1 MTPSG
6 DLWTIPNLLTY
17 ARVASAAVVAGLIL
31 LGSGEARAAAAGVLV
46 LASATDWLDGYLA
59 RRWQQISAVGTAI
72 DPIADKLLVV
82 AVLVPLV
89 SVGVIAG
96 VHVIAVLGLLVR
108 EIWVPGLREAL
119 AGRAVKLPVTKL
131 AKWKTAT
138 QMVAVV
144 LLTVDMGWLFG
155 PANGVGAVMG
165 TFGLAL
171 LWLAMAL
178 TLWTGWQYTVRA
190 IASLRG
196 KTD

>member
-6 DLWTIPNLLTY
+6 DLWTIPNLLAY

-82 AVLVPLV
+82 AALVPLV

-144 LLTVDMGWLFG
+144 VLTVDMGWLFG

>member
-82 AVLVPLV
+82 AALVPLV

>member
-82 AVLVPLV
+82 AALVPLV

-144 LLTVDMGWLFG
+144 VLTVDMGWLFG

>member
-82 AVLVPLV
+82 AALVPLV
-89 SVGVIAG
+89 SVGAIAG

-144 LLTVDMGWLFG
+144 VLTVDMGWLFG

-171 LWLAMAL
+171 LWLAMPL

>member
-82 AVLVPLV
+82 AALVPLV

-144 LLTVDMGWLFG
+144 VLTVDMGWLFG

-171 LWLAMAL
+171 LWLAMPL

>member
-31 LGSGEARAAAAGVLV
+31 
-46 LASATDWLDGYLA
+46 
-59 RRWQQISAVGTAI
+59 
-72 DPIADKLLVV
+72 
-82 AVLVPLV
+82 LV

-190 IASLRG
+190 ITSLRG

>member
-1 MTPSG
+1 VG
-6 DLWTIPNLLTY
+6 
-17 ARVASAAVVAGLIL
+17 AGLIL
-31 LGSGEARAAAAGVLV
+31 LESGEARAAAAIVLV

-72 DPIADKLLVV
+72 DPIADKLLMV

-89 SVGVIAG
+89 SIGAITG
-96 VHVIAVLGLLVR
+96 VHVVAVLGLLLR
-108 EIWVPGLREAL
+108 EIWVPGIREAL

-131 AKWKTAT
+131 AKWKTAA
-138 QMVAVV
+138 QMAAVV
-144 LLTVDMGWLFG
+144 VLTVDPAWLFG
-155 PANGVGAVMG
+155 STSGFGAMLDIVLG
-165 TFGLAL
+165 TLGLGL

-196 KTD
+196 ETV